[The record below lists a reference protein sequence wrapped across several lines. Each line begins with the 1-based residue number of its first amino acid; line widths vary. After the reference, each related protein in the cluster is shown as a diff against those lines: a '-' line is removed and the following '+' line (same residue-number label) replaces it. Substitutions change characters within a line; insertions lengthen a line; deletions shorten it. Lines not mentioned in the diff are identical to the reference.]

1 MKETIRMLRVQPS
14 SLSARFAFLA
24 IALRW
29 TLGATPRPNRLM
41 IGPHDL
47 EPVGSECA
55 FWLFAFRHACSGQ
68 SILVTRG
75 GRWDLGASF
84 DGDQVRIWPQ
94 VRPAA
99 VPVLNAPGRRR
110 AARPPD

>member
-84 DGDQVRIWPQ
+84 DGDQVH
-94 VRPAA
+94 AF
-99 VPVLNAPGRRR
+99 GRRFALR
-110 AARPPD
+110 QCLF

>member
-41 IGPHDL
+41 IDPHDL
-47 EPVGSECA
+47 EPVGSEGA

-84 DGDQVRIWPQ
+84 DGDQVH
-94 VRPAA
+94 AF
-99 VPVLNAPGRRR
+99 GRRFALR
-110 AARPPD
+110 QCLF

>member
-14 SLSARFAFLA
+14 SGALRLPGDR
-24 IALRW
+24 IALDAGRD
-29 TLGATPRPNRLM
+29 PRPNRLM

-84 DGDQVRIWPQ
+84 DGDQVH
-94 VRPAA
+94 AF
-99 VPVLNAPGRRR
+99 GRRFALR
-110 AARPPD
+110 QCLF

>member
-1 MKETIRMLRVQPS
+1 
-14 SLSARFAFLA
+14 
-24 IALRW
+24 
-29 TLGATPRPNRLM
+29 M

-84 DGDQVRIWPQ
+84 DGDRY
-94 VRPAA
+94 AA
-99 VPVLNAPGRRR
+99 GSPCGSACSECSRAA

>member
-75 GRWDLGASF
+75 GAGTWAPRSTATGT
-84 DGDQVRIWPQ
+84 RIC
-94 VRPAA
+94 
-99 VPVLNAPGRRR
+99 RRFALR
-110 AARPPD
+110 QCLF

>member
-14 SLSARFAFLA
+14 SFSARFAFLA

-84 DGDQVRIWPQ
+84 DGDQVH
-94 VRPAA
+94 AF
-99 VPVLNAPGRRR
+99 GRRFALR
-110 AARPPD
+110 QCLF

>member
-75 GRWDLGASF
+75 GRWDLGASLYTHL
-84 DGDQVRIWPQ
+84 
-94 VRPAA
+94 AA
-99 VPVLNAPGRRR
+99 GSPCGSACSECSPPR